1 MSSLLLT
8 SLRRCCSATGIPSA
22 FLRASSTNS
31 NSNNTR
37 YPRPESHRP
46 AGTEEWNFKLPVS
59 GSGGNTYMWPANN
72 LRVHPPLDEMPG
84 ESEAARA
91 VEAGEKTPEEARCV
105 CSSALRTN
113 SICNLAFWT
122 EFQSQQ
128 QCF

>member
-1 MSSLLLT
+1 MSSLLLS
-8 SLRRCCSATGIPSA
+8 SLRRCCSATGIPAA
-22 FLRASSTNS
+22 FLRASSTTTTTTTTNS
-31 NSNNTR
+31 SNNTR

-84 ESEAARA
+84 DSEAARA

-105 CSSALRTN
+105 SNCIVAPCRST
-113 SICNLAFWT
+113 
-122 EFQSQQ
+122 
-128 QCF
+128 